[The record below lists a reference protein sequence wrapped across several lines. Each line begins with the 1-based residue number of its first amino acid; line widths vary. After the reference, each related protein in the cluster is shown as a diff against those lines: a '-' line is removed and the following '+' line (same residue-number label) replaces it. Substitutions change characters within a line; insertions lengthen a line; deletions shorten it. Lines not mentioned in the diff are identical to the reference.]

1 LVILFPASFRHSS
14 FVIRHFPVNLSPEKR
29 IAGVLAPLFALRT
42 ETDLGI
48 GDLEALRQFIDWA
61 AGIGFRVV
69 QLLPINEMGG
79 DHSPYNAISAVALE
93 PTMLHLAPGSP
104 EDLSQ
109 KDFEEVTSRYDLEKL
124 RKGAV
129 KHDRVRRLK
138 IDLLG
143 KSFANFSRRA
153 KENSAHAKGLDDFCA
168 TERSWLADYAFFRA
182 LMEENGN
189 SERWDHWREEHRTAD
204 SAREWL
210 AAQRAEVRR
219 RFSERESFYKY
230 VQWVAFDQWSAMKT
244 YAEERGVGLM
254 GDIPFGVNYYSA
266 DVYSRRDEF
275 ALDWSGGAPP
285 EPYFKDDEFTQK
297 WGQNWG
303 IPLYRWDVMRTRDLA
318 WWRQRVRGVRQ
329 IFHVFRIDHV
339 LGFYRIYAFPWRPER
354 NPEFLP
360 LSWDEMRER
369 TGGAIPQFYPRDD
382 STWEHCAAN
391 HREGEEFL
399 RIVLAESGET
409 HVAGEDLGTVPHYVR
424 PSLRSLGVATFK
436 IPQWENYDDG
446 RSIPGSEYHRVSIAT
461 YATHDHQ
468 PLRALWQEAFERPGA
483 SEQTTRHDLAK
494 IAEFAGAPPPHGEA
508 DFDRD
513 FYAPVMEALFRSE
526 SWIAIVMI
534 TDLLARKDRF
544 NVPGTAA
551 NSNWSRRLQKTVVG
565 LEASSAVRKRVAVI
579 RELLEKTGRIS

>member
-1 LVILFPASFRHSS
+1 M
-14 FVIRHFPVNLSPEKR
+14 NLSPDRK

-61 AGIGFRVV
+61 AGIGFRIV

-93 PTMLHLAPGSP
+93 PTTLHLKPGSP

-109 KDFEEVTSRYDLEKL
+109 EDFDDVIAQNDLEKL

-129 KHDRVRRLK
+129 KHDRVRSLK
-138 IDLLG
+138 IDLLE
-143 KSFANFSRRA
+143 KSFVNFSRRA
-153 KENSAHAKGLDDFCA
+153 GEDAAYTTGFDAFCE
-168 TERSWLADYAFFRA
+168 TEGAWLEDYAFFRA

-189 SERWDHWREEHRTAD
+189 KETWDQWQEEHRTAD
-204 SAREWL
+204 SARDWL
-210 AAQRAEVRR
+210 TAQSLEKQARFDERA
-219 RFSERESFYKY
+219 RFYRY
-230 VQWVAFDQWSAMKT
+230 VQWIAHSQWTAVKS

-254 GDIPFGVNYYSA
+254 GDIPFGVSYYSV

-275 ALDWSGGAPP
+275 ALEWSGGAPP
-285 EPYFKDDEFTQK
+285 EPYFKEDEFTQK

-303 IPLYRWDVMRTRDLA
+303 IPLYRWDVMRTRNLA
-318 WWRQRVRGVRQ
+318 WWRQRVRGVRK

-360 LSWDEMRER
+360 LSRDEMRER

-382 STWEHCAAN
+382 STWKNCEAN
-391 HREGEEFL
+391 RREGEEYL
-399 RIVLAESGET
+399 RVVLEESGDT
-409 HVAGEDLGTVPHYVR
+409 RVVGEDLGTVPHYVR

-446 RSIPGSEYHRVSIAT
+446 RSIAGSDYQRVSVAT
-461 YATHDHQ
+461 YATHDHK
-468 PLRALWQEAFERPGA
+468 PLRALWQEAFAKTGA
-483 SEQTTRHDLAK
+483 IARQAQHDLAK
-494 IAEFAGAPPPHGEA
+494 IAAFTGVPPPNAET
-508 DFDRD
+508 DFDND
-513 FYAPVMEALFRSE
+513 FYAPVMEALFRSD

-551 NSNWSRRLQKTVVG
+551 NTNWSRRMQKTGAG
-565 LEASSAVRKRVAVI
+565 LDASPTIQKRIRVI
-579 RELLEKTGRIS
+579 RELLEKTGRVWPRMNTDFHE